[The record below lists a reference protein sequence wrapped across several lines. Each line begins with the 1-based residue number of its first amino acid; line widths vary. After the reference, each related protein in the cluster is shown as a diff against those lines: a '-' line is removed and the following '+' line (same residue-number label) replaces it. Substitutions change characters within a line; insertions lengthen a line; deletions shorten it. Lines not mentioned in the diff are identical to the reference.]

1 MIERID
7 RAAPR
12 DLARIAGAL
21 YLVNIVAGFFAIGFV
36 PAMLG
41 VAGDAAATAHNIQAN
56 ELLFRAGLTAH
67 VVVTMTNAPMAVI
80 FYELFKVVSR
90 RLATLVVVLMVMAT
104 AVEVANLL
112 DQFSTLTL
120 LDGAIFSSA
129 LPAGQ
134 LHALAYLPVAMQSVS
149 YDISTAFFGLNGLAL
164 GYLIYSS
171 TFLPRLVGVL
181 MVIDG
186 LAYLVNSFAWF
197 LAPGF
202 ATHLFPYI
210 QLPALLGE
218 GSLCLWLLIM
228 GVNAARWTERASSA
242 KTMRPAHA

>member
-21 YLVNIVAGFFAIGFV
+21 YLVNILAGFFAIGFV
-36 PAMLG
+36 PAALG
-41 VAGDAAATAHNIQAN
+41 VSGDAAATAHNIQTN
-56 ELLFRAGLTAH
+56 ELLFRAGLAAH

-80 FYELFKVVSR
+80 FYERFKVVSR
-90 RLATLVVVLMVMAT
+90 RLATLVVVLTVMAT

-120 LDGAIFSSA
+120 LDGAVFSSA
-129 LPAGQ
+129 LPAAQ
-134 LHALAYLPVAMQSVS
+134 LQALAYLPVAMQSVS
-149 YDISTAFFGLNGLAL
+149 YDISTAFFGLNSLVL
-164 GYLIYSS
+164 GFLIYGS
-171 TFLPRLVGVL
+171 TFLPRPIGVL
-181 MVIDG
+181 MVVDG

-218 GSLCLWLLIM
+218 GSLCLWLLIV
-228 GVNAARWTERASSA
+228 GVNPSRWNERATSA
-242 KTMRPAHA
+242 KAMQPVLG